1 MQGTAL
7 GWNAG
12 FGNLGVGVM
21 QAVVPLTIYGG
32 ALAFMGGS
40 PQTYTDGAIVT
51 KVWMQNAAFIWIP
64 FILIATFAAAWGQNN
79 IRGAQASLRE
89 QVGIFQRKHAWILAW
104 LYTGTF
110 GSFIGFA
117 AAFPQLLSTYFPTS
131 EAKHWAFVGPLLGA
145 LVRPLGGWLSDRL
158 GGAKVTFWNFAVML
172 LAAVALLVF
181 LPSARGPQRAAVVLR
196 ELRLAVHHH
205 RHRQRFGVPRR
216 PQGLPASC
224 TRARPG
230 KTRRRRSAP
239 IAEGEI
245 EVVGRARLHR
255 RHRGARAVLHPG
267 ADRHLHQ
274 FDRDG
279 RDRAHRVRR
288 VLCDVPVGD
297 LVVVLAQGRRSA
309 MRLNGQRAPRQ
320 RLGNRAAGNSQGD
333 YQMPAIKTWNVDDKK
348 FWESTGKRIANRN
361 LWISIPALLL
371 AFAVWMVWSVVVA
384 KLPAVGFKFT
394 TDQLFWLAAMPGLS
408 GADAAHFLFV
418 HAADLRR
425 PAVDGAV
432 DRVAADPGDRHRIRR
447 AESRHALPV
456 LPGAGAAVR
465 LRRRQLRV
473 LDGQYQLLLPARRKK
488 GNALALNA
496 GLGNLGVSVVQFV
509 IPLVI
514 TAGVF
519 GWLGGDPQ
527 SATVGGKA
535 TSFGCRTPASSG
547 CRSSPSPPWRPGSG

>member
-181 LPSARGPQRAAVVLR
+181 LPSAQDRS
-196 ELRLAVHHH
+196 
-205 RHRQRFGVPRR
+205 
-216 PQGLPASC
+216 GLPWFFASFVLLFI
-224 TRARPG
+224 TTGIGNGSVFHVVPKVFLQAAHARG
-230 KTRRRRSAP
+230 GARQGGAGSRHRRRRNR
-239 IAEGEI
+239 I
-245 EVVGRARLHR
+245 VGRARVHR
-255 RHRGARAVLHPG
+255 RHRGARVVLHPG

-297 LVVVLAQGRRSA
+297 LVVVLAQGSRSA

-320 RLGNRAAGNSQGD
+320 R
-333 YQMPAIKTWNVDDKK
+333 
-348 FWESTGKRIANRN
+348 
-361 LWISIPALLL
+361 
-371 AFAVWMVWSVVVA
+371 
-384 KLPAVGFKFT
+384 
-394 TDQLFWLAAMPGLS
+394 PGT
-408 GADAAHFLFV
+408 
-418 HAADLRR
+418 
-425 PAVDGAV
+425 
-432 DRVAADPGDRHRIRR
+432 
-447 AESRHALPV
+447 ALPEIH
-456 LPGAGAAVR
+456 
-465 LRRRQLRV
+465 
-473 LDGQYQLLLPARRKK
+473 K
-488 GNALALNA
+488 GIIKC
-496 GLGNLGVSVVQFV
+496 Q
-509 IPLVI
+509 P
-514 TAGVF
+514 
-519 GWLGGDPQ
+519 
-527 SATVGGKA
+527 
-535 TSFGCRTPASSG
+535 
-547 CRSSPSPPWRPGSG
+547 